1 MILYLT
7 AGLVAAGFAGAGAA
21 KLAKAPSM
29 RARADH
35 VGFGVKAYQLIGAAE
50 IAGALGVLGGLWF
63 IPLGYAAGAC
73 LLLLMAGA
81 LITHIKVGDKP
92 AEMLPAAVFALVT
105 AAYVVS
111 LGTSR

>member
-7 AGLVAAGFAGAGAA
+7 AGLVAAGFAGTGAA

-50 IAGALGVLGGLWF
+50 IAGALGGLWF

-81 LITHIKVGDKP
+81 LVTHIKVGDKP